1 MNTIRPMNTIY
12 TSNVDPHKSS
22 LSALHALKTILFNL
36 FLLLKWLKTTGH
48 LSELYL
54 YFKVLV
60 KRNYIYV
67 NKKGYQKIRKE

>member
-48 LSELYL
+48 LSELHPVSYTHL
-54 YFKVLV
+54 TLPT
-60 KRNYIYV
+60 IYSV
-67 NKKGYQKIRKE
+67 